1 MLSLNIIAILFK
13 RVMNQRDQNDE
24 HELFISLVTSVPI
37 WKSLP
42 AQKHLPHDK
51 CSFGF
56 IFNSLFGKFFVDQD
70 TAREILENAPGV
82 VIIDY
87 RTSNHFPTPLE
98 VSNKDDVAV
107 GRIRQD
113 VSQEGNHG

>member
-1 MLSLNIIAILFK
+1 MMST
-13 RVMNQRDQNDE
+13 
-24 HELFISLVTSVPI
+24 TSIPI

-42 AQKHLPHDK
+42 GSLFLAQKHLPHDK

-56 IFNSLFGKFFVDQD
+56 IFNSLFGIFFVDQD
-70 TAREILENAPGV
+70 TARDILKNAPGV

-98 VSNKDDVAV
+98 VSNNDDVAV